1 MRRIATAAL
10 LMFAIVFGALQ
21 PVLGQVV
28 APPPPNRV
36 PPPPATRNPSITPL
50 GVYVLGSIG
59 CAAVAPMIG
68 TVVLGRELTLQEAW
82 ETTLGCF
89 LGPVGWLLIPVLFPP
104 ETGGGG
110 RIPPQGIQVQTGGGN
125 PPNQPRAPRTNQ
137 AQNRNITIPQR
148 GAIGFAPDEVLL
160 VFRPGTS
167 AQDLAQFGQSQQ
179 LTPLE
184 SLTFG
189 LTGITVGR
197 WHIDANRSVR
207 DTLLRLSRGANGISQ
222 AQPNLYYFGAQ
233 AQPPAQQNSGQDAQP
248 AQADPA
254 QYVVSKMHLL
264 EAHRVTNGD
273 DVLVAVVDSKID
285 TGHPDLAG
293 VFAGEYNAIGSPGP
307 AHMHGTGMAGAIA
320 AHSKLLGVAPKVKL
334 LAVHAFSGEKESAQG
349 TTFNILKGV
358 DWAAGKGARII
369 NMSFAGP
376 PDPMLRTMMA
386 KAHAKGIVLIAA
398 VGNAGARSPPLYPAA
413 DPGVIGVTATDE
425 NDKLLAA
432 ANRGPQVTVAAPG
445 VQVLEPAPDGAYQVT
460 TGTSV
465 AAAHATGVAALL
477 LARKPDLTP
486 NEVRSLLAR
495 SARHIPGK
503 KTDTGAGVID
513 ALRAINA
520 INTN

>member
-1 MRRIATAAL
+1 MRRIATAACL
-10 LMFAIVFGALQ
+10 VIAMVFGALQ
-21 PVLGQVV
+21 PALGQVV
-28 APPPPNRV
+28 TPPPLNRV
-36 PPPPATRNPSITPL
+36 PPPPQPRNPAITPL
-50 GVYVLGSIG
+50 GGYVLASIG

-82 ETTLGCF
+82 QSTLGCF
-89 LGPVGWLLIPVLFPP
+89 LGPVGWLLMPVLFPP
-104 ETGGGG
+104 EPGGGG
-110 RIPPQGIQVQTGGGN
+110 RFPPKVTQVQTGGGN
-125 PPNQPRAPRTNQ
+125 PPNQPRGPRTTQ
-137 AQNRNITIPQR
+137 ARNRNITIPQR
-148 GAIGFAPDEVLL
+148 GAIGFVPDEVLL
-160 VFRPGTS
+160 VFRPGTT

-179 LTPLE
+179 LTELE

-222 AQPNLYYFGAQ
+222 AQPNLYYFGVQ
-233 AQPPAQQNSGQDAQP
+233 AQQDANPSGQAP
-248 AQADPA
+248 QADSA

-264 EAHRVTNGD
+264 EAHRITNGD
-273 DVLVAVVDSKID
+273 DVLVAVIDSKID

-293 VFAGEYNAIGSPGP
+293 VFAGEYNALGSPGP

-334 LAVHAFSGEKESAQG
+334 LAVRAFSGEKESAQG

-398 VGNAGARSPPLYPAA
+398 VGNAGPRSPPLYPAA

-432 ANRGPQVTVAAPG
+432 ANRGPQVAVAAPG

-465 AAAHATGVAALL
+465 AAAHVTGVAALL
-477 LARKPDLTP
+477 LARKPDLRP
-486 NEVRSLLAR
+486 DEVRSLLVR
-495 SARHIPGK
+495 SARRVPGK